1 MSALDV
7 IDVIVED
14 DKNICIVSCGRSGSH
29 ALYHYLRDDRGVD
42 ALYPTEP
49 LLPEPLMSY
58 TEEEIL
64 TEIRRK
70 KRVVFICQIYH
81 LYKDNLPETRRV
93 LFKSRVLR
101 EGFDTLTTNCR
112 FVKVTRN
119 FYDICSSMVIAN
131 IDDKWAMHEWT
142 NGVRSPDFYHGVLTE
157 EYCFFFFNSVL
168 KNKKLFDNFKAHAT
182 ISYDDLPNV
191 QHAKNK
197 LICSSVHERIR
208 KYYKKWREELI
219 DETDYQAVID
229 CDY

>member
-29 ALYHYLRDDRGVD
+29 ALYYHLRDDRDVVG
-42 ALYPTEP
+42 LFPSEP
-49 LLPEPLMSY
+49 LQGKRWATHTVP
-58 TEEEIL
+58 EIL
-64 TEIRRK
+64 ADIRRK
-70 KRVVFICQIYH
+70 KRFMFICQIYN
-81 LYKDNLPETRRV
+81 LYRDTWPETREA
-93 LFKSRVLR
+93 LFNSRVLR

-112 FVKVTRN
+112 FIKVTRN
-119 FYDICSSMVIAN
+119 FYDICSSRVITSVDGMPA
-131 IDDKWAMHEWT
+131 IHEWT
-142 NGVRSPDFYHGVLTE
+142 NGVRSPDFYHSVLTE
-157 EYCFFFFNSVL
+157 ENCFFFFNNTL

-208 KYYKKWREELI
+208 KYYKKWREELT
-219 DETDYQAVID
+219 DETDYQAV
-229 CDY
+229 CDRDY